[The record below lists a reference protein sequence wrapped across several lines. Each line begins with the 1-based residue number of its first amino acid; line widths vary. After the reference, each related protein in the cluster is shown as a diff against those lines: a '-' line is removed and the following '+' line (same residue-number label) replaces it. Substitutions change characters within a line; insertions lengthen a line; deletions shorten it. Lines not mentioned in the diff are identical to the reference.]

1 MGYGRRYLKR
11 SGKAASTALARR
23 RVRRAGKVAVIA
35 LLAGLERGGDGA
47 AGNDGRG
54 GTTGGERR
62 DGHPVPRA

>member
-35 LLAGLERGGDGA
+35 LLAGLDRGGGP
-47 AGNDGRG
+47 DGRG
-54 GTTGGERR
+54 GTHRAEWRDEGEGAPGRS
-62 DGHPVPRA
+62 

>member
-35 LLAGLERGGDGA
+35 LLAGLDRTVGPDGRAGVRRGG
-47 AGNDGRG
+47 
-54 GTTGGERR
+54 RR
-62 DGHPVPRA
+62 DDEDPSPRV

>member
-35 LLAGLERGGDGA
+35 LLAGLDRTGGE
-47 AGNDGRG
+47 GRG
-54 GTTGGERR
+54 GPTRGERR
-62 DGHPVPRA
+62 DEGSPGRW